1 MSDDVG
7 LGGGPEE
14 HDEDEILMG
23 ELRAVA
29 GQADP
34 VPEESV
40 VAARAAFAWRTM
52 DAELAQLAYD
62 SLLDDRPLAG
72 VRGVAAPRMLTFEAA
87 RLTLEVEAVA
97 EGPERRLLGQL
108 VPPQPGR
115 IEVRHRGGSLTVEAD
130 GMGRFTA
137 AGLRSGPVSLR
148 CDPAG
153 AGVGPVYTD
162 WFLA

>member
-1 MSDDVG
+1 MRDDVG
-7 LGGGPEE
+7 LGGGPGE

-23 ELRAVA
+23 ELRAA
-29 GQADP
+29 ARHADP

-40 VAARAAFAWRTM
+40 VAARAAIAWRTV
-52 DAELAQLAYD
+52 DAELAELAYD

-72 VRGVAAPRMLTFEAA
+72 IRGVATPRLLTFEAA
-87 RLTLEVEAVA
+87 GLTLEVEAVA

-130 GMGRFTA
+130 GMGRFAA

-148 CDPAG
+148 CDPGAAG
-153 AGVGPVYTD
+153 AGAVYTD